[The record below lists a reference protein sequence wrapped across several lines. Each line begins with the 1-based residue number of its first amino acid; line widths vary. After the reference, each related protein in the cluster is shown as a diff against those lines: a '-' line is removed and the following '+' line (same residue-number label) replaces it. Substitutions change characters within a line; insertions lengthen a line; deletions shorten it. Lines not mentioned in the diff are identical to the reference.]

1 MNRISRIFPALLLL
15 LVMLVVSGSAL
26 AASETRWTSKDK
38 NGNTNVHLYMFWSK
52 NCPHCHRSMPFVK
65 SLAGKYPWMRVHIKE
80 VTDNRKNLE
89 SYLGMAKELDEHGG
103 AVPAFFFCGQ
113 MYTGW
118 GEDETTGQ
126 WIIDTMQE
134 CRSSAG

>member
-1 MNRISRIFPALLLL
+1 
-15 LVMLVVSGSAL
+15 
-26 AASETRWTSKDK
+26 
-38 NGNTNVHLYMFWSK
+38 
-52 NCPHCHRSMPFVK
+52 MPWVK

-80 VTDNRKNLE
+80 VTRDKANLK
-89 SYLGMAKELDEHGG
+89 SYLSMAKGLDEQGG

-118 GEDETTGQ
+118 GEAETTGQ

-134 CRSSAG
+134 CRNNAA